1 MVTQKRKTKKNTKK
15 NTKKHIKTG
24 KKTEKKT
31 ENGATKTKINPDSC
45 NPANNNSSS
54 CFDFEALVKIAKS
67 WNKDHPK
74 SEDKIKIPVRDNHKN
89 KKTLWN
95 HIDRKLRG
103 TCTTEWCWIEQ
114 DFVRKVGNSELEA
127 LFRPKMPRSWRKN
140 KYEWLSSIDIESVMS
155 QYEGKYPDFKFIGPV
170 PIDFDYQYEFGK
182 CIVNELCKINLKNLL
197 KRKITKV
204 GVIFNLDKHNQP
216 GSHWVAMY
224 MDLNKKV
231 VYYFDS
237 YGSSPPSEVQVLI
250 ERLQEQSE
258 ELGFE
263 LKYDYSKIRH
273 QYENSECG
281 VYSIYFI
288 TQLLEDKKTF
298 SSMQK
303 HRISDKVVNDKR
315 NYFFINPVQQLKTN
329 PT

>member
-24 KKTEKKT
+24 KKTE
-31 ENGATKTKINPDSC
+31 NGVTKTKINPDSC

-204 GVIFNLDKHNQP
+204 GIIFNLDKHDQP

-288 TQLLEDKKTF
+288 TQLLEEKKTF

>member
-1 MVTQKRKTKKNTKK
+1 MVNEKSKTKRKIDRKTKRN
-15 NTKKHIKTG
+15 IKLES
-24 KKTEKKT
+24 K
-31 ENGATKTKINPDSC
+31 TKTKINLDSC
-45 NPANNNSSS
+45 NPANNNSTS
-54 CFDFEALVKIAKS
+54 CFDFEALIKIAKS

-74 SEDKIKIPVRDNHKN
+74 DTDKIKIPKVNNHTN
-89 KKTLWN
+89 KKALWN

-114 DFVRKVGNSELEA
+114 DFIRKVGNRELEV

-155 QYEGKYPDFKFIGPV
+155 QYEDKYKDFKFIGPV

-182 CIVNELCKINLKNLL
+182 CIVSELCKINLKNLL
-197 KRKITKV
+197 KNNIKKI
-204 GVIFNLDKHNQP
+204 GVIFNLDAHDKP

-237 YGSSPPSEVQVLI
+237 YGSSPPSEVQILI
-250 ERLQEQSE
+250 ERLQEQSQ

-288 TQLLEDKKTF
+288 TQLLEEKKTF

-303 HRISDKVVNDKR
+303 HRIPDKVVNDKR
-315 NYFFINPVQQLKTN
+315 NYFFINPVKQLEK
-329 PT
+329 PKD